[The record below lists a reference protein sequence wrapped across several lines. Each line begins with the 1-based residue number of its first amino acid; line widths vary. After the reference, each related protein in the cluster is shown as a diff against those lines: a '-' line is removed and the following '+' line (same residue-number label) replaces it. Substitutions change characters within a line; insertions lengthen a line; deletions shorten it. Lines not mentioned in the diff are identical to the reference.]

1 MAKISDV
8 TRTYVDKKLSAAAEN
23 IKAMRQSVPNGLMN
37 FDRALRVIE
46 ECRSAIETGEDIDT
60 VAMHLRAA
68 SRALE
73 HFCSGPAKACVSS
86 AIKLIDEAIG
96 GETF

>member
-1 MAKISDV
+1 MATISDSS
-8 TRTYVDKKLSAAAEN
+8 RRFVDAQLAGAAREIEA
-23 IKAMRQSVPNGLMN
+23 ARQSVRDDQMN
-37 FDRALRVIE
+37 FDRALRVLD
-46 ECRSAIETGEDIDT
+46 ECRSAVRATEDIDA

-73 HFCSGPAKACVSS
+73 HFCAGPTNACVSS
-86 AIKLIDEAIG
+86 ALKLLDRAIG